1 MNKRILFGKLFPLS
15 TYLDH
20 ESREGTEFNEEN
32 SRLILLAGIAEVLSQ
47 GQNVAIIGDELR
59 GLVQE
64 DIAAALRIASAH
76 SKSDGYGTDSSSTN
90 EDLNWNELLNSQRIL
105 VKELLY
111 NFELTKSACINGETW
126 PGILH
131 QYQALIAENQTSLI
145 DFQLRSNETRNKVQ
159 HLSEILET
167 VGEAEKL
174 YLSKFRLIESTNPFC
189 ESVFVQNDDQ
199 LSLSVLLKYLSNYIV
214 KAQLVAERYVEFFNR
229 LLNQLSLQSS
239 NETSRLIF
247 ELKNIKSA
255 PITQQE
261 KLKKLSELSQSVK
274 GSVYKECL
282 PTAYA
287 ESKSNTNLSRLIE
300 KSINHLEH
308 IRRNQSIANSVYLK
322 SVNSKNHPDEELI
335 QIEKDFHALLESI
348 DDSQIF
354 KRKIE
359 SNAFSSLK
367 MYNSL
372 LDIITFLQVSF
383 DQLEEMEE
391 FYKWKTF
398 ANSIPKPQQQVISAL
413 AASNS
418 RNWEEGVKAWYYKFC
433 LQQITRFN
441 SQTPS
446 DSLDRYEKN
455 VELIDA
461 DYIGII
467 KHLVKSRNFEDLNT
481 AMADIG
487 NHEFGTTVAKD
498 IEDNSVRVLDF
509 KSEIPKFPTANTI
522 YFLSNSITNTR
533 IEHPFYRLNL
543 AQVSSE
549 IGLIHHSQVKNS
561 ISVEDLGNK
570 LNIARL
576 LSKSILEAKSTISCY
591 ITSSSNIII
600 DCDEETTKLIV
611 EHWQGESMKYI
622 RLGGDA
628 DKGLIEFLLNDSLN
642 AIYVYDYIDSSN
654 HLSLYRQIQ
663 KNKALQNAGYR
674 TVYFNPI
681 LMATN
686 TDYSLEFQE
695 LLKVE
700 NH

>member
-59 GLVQE
+59 GMVQE

-105 VKELLY
+105 LKELLY

-282 PTAYA
+282 PSAYS

-300 KSINHLEH
+300 KSISHLEH

-322 SVNSKNHPDEELI
+322 SVNSKNHPDEALI
-335 QIEKDFHALLESI
+335 QIEKDLHALLESI

-398 ANSIPKPQQQVISAL
+398 VNSIPKPQQQVISAL
-413 AASNS
+413 APSNS
-418 RNWEEGVKAWYYKFC
+418 RNWQEVIKTWYYKHC
-433 LQQITRFN
+433 IQQITRFDTH
-441 SQTPS
+441 TPS
-446 DSLDRYEKN
+446 ISFDNYEKN
-455 VELIDA
+455 LELIDA

-467 KHLVKSRNFEDLNT
+467 KHLVKSRIFEDLDT

-487 NHEFGTTVAKD
+487 NHELETMVVKD
-498 IEDNSVRVLDF
+498 IEDYSRQLIDF
-509 KSEIPKFPTANTI
+509 KSEVPKSPAANTI
-522 YFLSNSITNTR
+522 YFLSNSTSNTR
-533 IEHPFYRLNL
+533 IEYPFYRLNL
-543 AQVSSE
+543 AKLKSE
-549 IGLIHHSQVKNS
+549 KGLIHHSQVKNS
-561 ISVEDLGNK
+561 ISDEDLGNK
-570 LNIARL
+570 LNTARL
-576 LSKSILEAKSTISCY
+576 LSKSILEVKSTINCY
-591 ITSSSNIII
+591 ITNSSNIIV
-600 DCDEETTKLIV
+600 DCDDETTKLIV

-622 RLGGDA
+622 RLGSDEYN
-628 DKGLIEFLLNDSLN
+628 GLIEFLLNDSLN
-642 AIYVYDYIDSSN
+642 AIYVYDYINSSN